1 MSTSSI
7 EKRKP
12 GFGLGRVGLIF
23 ACGTAL
29 FSDGYQNGVIG
40 TVNTLI
46 KTIYKDRT
54 DLDLAHY
61 STVFS
66 SLAFAGTFV
75 GMLVFGLLS
84 DRIGRKFGMLLAT
97 LIVFVFAALSA
108 GAYGAGGSISGML
121 AALSAYRFLIGIGI
135 GAEYPAGS
143 VAASE
148 NTEDPGI
155 KKGTQHML
163 FALATNCMIDWGFV
177 ISAFVPLVLLWIFGE
192 DHLRIV
198 WRGSLALGCIPA
210 LLVLFW
216 RLRMHEPVRFQKE
229 SMMRVPWKDFP
240 VWLIVKRYWRRFT
253 AIALAWFIYDFITY
267 PFGIYSSTIVNTIIG
282 KDAPLTAVLG
292 WNVVINLFYI
302 PGCMIGA
309 VLVDRVKPKMIM
321 TISLLL
327 QAIFGFAM
335 SGAYSYFAQPAH
347 IAGFA
352 VIYGLFLSF
361 GEMGPGNCLGLLASK
376 SSPTAFRGVFYGC
389 AAAIGKIGAF
399 AGTWAFPAIIARFP
413 VGPKQDSGPFWIGS
427 GLAILSA
434 LITFFGIPEVP
445 ENHMGMLHD
454 WICPSLFHLLL
465 LTFVAWCVQQT
476 KISRLG
482 SISPQTG
489 SMSRSWARTMTRE
502 R

>member
-7 EKRKP
+7 DKKP

-46 KTIYKDRT
+46 KKIYKDRT
-54 DLDLAHY
+54 DLNLTHY

-66 SLAFAGTFV
+66 SLAFAGTLC

-84 DRIGRKFGMLLAT
+84 DRIGRKFGMIFAT
-97 LIVFVFAALSA
+97 VIVFVFAALSA

-163 FALATNCMIDWGFV
+163 FALATNVMIDWGFV
-177 ISAFVPLVLLWIFGE
+177 IAAFVPLVLLWIFGE
-192 DHLRIV
+192 EHLRIV
-198 WRGSLALGCIPA
+198 WRGSLALGCVPA
-210 LLVLFW
+210 LFVFFW

-229 SMMRVPWKDFP
+229 SMMHVPWKDFP

-267 PFGIYSSTIVNTIIG
+267 PFGIYSSTIVDTIIG
-282 KDAPLTAVLG
+282 SEAPLTAVLG

-302 PGCMIGA
+302 PGCM
-309 VLVDRVKPKMIM
+309 
-321 TISLLL
+321 
-327 QAIFGFAM
+327 
-335 SGAYSYFAQPAH
+335 
-347 IAGFA
+347 
-352 VIYGLFLSF
+352 
-361 GEMGPGNCLGLLASK
+361 MGPGNCLGLLASK

-427 GLAILSA
+427 GLAVLSA
-434 LITFFGIPEVP
+434 LITYFGIPEVP
-445 ENHMGMLHD
+445 ENHMTNEDIAFREYLTENGFD
-454 WICPSLFHLLL
+454 VSLMGTHNDEGAL
-465 LTFVAWCVQQT
+465 
-476 KISRLG
+476 
-482 SISPQTG
+482 
-489 SMSRSWARTMTRE
+489 E
-502 R
+502 RNIAKGVDYEEATTVHSNEKMG